1 MKQIKKLSIYSKIYF
16 AFIGLAVVPL
26 IVHFFYLSAGLKLS
40 DTYLRQKAS
49 DALDG
54 QTEYMLAQVANS
66 SADKV
71 AMFLNDIKSDADSL
85 ALVTPSYTNYIK
97 FYDTRRGVLWD
108 EQRGVEFKREV
119 PLYVEIA
126 FADVDGHEKIRIHH
140 GRPAMLR
147 DISKPENTTYLTED
161 YYAKAMKMRDDDI
174 YVSRLSGWYRD
185 KNSNQEYS
193 GEFRFVKKVFD
204 EDKMIGLV
212 ILSLDQRHVDELI
225 KHIYPTGELA
235 VKTPYMSGSYAFL
248 FDDEGWM
255 IAHPK
260 KEDIRG
266 YDKDGKLVT
275 PYSSIEQKEGTH
287 PFNLLF
293 SGFVHKNY
301 PTAASAVRVGDR
313 GVIGVTNVGGVRRIM
328 AYAPIPFSHGEYE
341 KHSIFGGV
349 AIGAEVNMFHRAARV
364 TSDTIRFEFKSY
376 IFRSWVYVI
385 IVLIIVLYVSFKISR
400 GLVKPINILLAS
412 TKEMAAGKLDVYA
425 DVKSNDEIGVLAK
438 SFNTMALSLNEQR
451 QHLHESLEELE
462 RSRHDL
468 LWEQVFKTTVFE
480 NIDTGVVTINYQNM
494 VTFMNASARN
504 IFGIH
509 YFHEEQDFDEISENL
524 PQIRTYVRSG
534 IEQYSVQRF
543 DDYLEV
549 TLSGRKKIFRVAV
562 LPLSIGSYQ
571 GKILTINDV
580 TERMSMRANLERME
594 RLASLGRLSAGLAHE
609 IRNPLTGVSIL
620 LDDLHDMLIGKPEEQ
635 GLIRRSLN
643 EIERLEALITELLS
657 FARASIIE
665 LKDGDIV
672 SVLDDV
678 IFMVKKQ
685 YEKKKVVFDI
695 DISEHLPP
703 FPMESA
709 KLKQAMLNLIKN
721 GAEAMPDGGTLTIKA
736 YKSLSGIKVHI
747 EDTGVGMDDEKVKLI
762 FEPFFTTKGEGTGLG
777 LAITH
782 NIITDH
788 KGVIEVN
795 STKGKGT
802 EFIITFPLK

>member
-1 MKQIKKLSIYSKIYF
+1 MKKMSIYSKIFF
-16 AFIGLAVVPL
+16 AFIGLAVIPL
-26 IVHFFYLSAGLKLS
+26 IIHFLYLSAGLKLS

-66 SADKV
+66 SADKI

-97 FYDTRRGVLWD
+97 FYDTRRGILWD
-108 EQRGVEFKREV
+108 EQKGVEYKKEV
-119 PLYVEIA
+119 PLYAEIA
-126 FADVDGHEKIRIHH
+126 FTDISGHEKIRIRH
-140 GRPAMLR
+140 GRPEMLR

-161 YYAKAMKMRDDDI
+161 YYAKAMAMRDNDI

-185 KNSNQEYS
+185 KNSPQDYE

-204 EDKMIGLV
+204 DDKQIGLI
-212 ILSLDQRHVDELI
+212 ILSLDQRHIDELI

-266 YDKDGKLVT
+266 YDKDGNLMEPFT
-275 PYSSIEQKEGTH
+275 SLEQEEGTR

-293 SGFVHKNY
+293 SGFIHKNY
-301 PTAASAVRVGDR
+301 PTAASAVRVGKS
-313 GVIGVTNVGGVRRIM
+313 GVISVTNVGGVPRIM
-328 AYAPIPFSHGEYE
+328 AYAPIPFAHGEY
-341 KHSIFGGV
+341 KRHRIFGGV
-349 AIGAEVNMFHRAARV
+349 AIGAEVNMFHKAARV

-376 IFRSWVYVI
+376 IFRSWVYVV
-385 IVLIIVLYVSFKISR
+385 IVLMIVLYVSFKISR

-412 TKEMAAGKLDVYA
+412 TKEMASGKLDIYA

-451 QHLHESLEELE
+451 QHLQDSLEELE
-462 RSRHDL
+462 RNRHEL

-480 NIDTGVVTINYQNM
+480 NIDTGVITINHANM
-494 VTFMNASARN
+494 VTFMNASARS
-504 IFGIH
+504 IFGVH
-509 YFHEEQDFDEISENL
+509 YFEEEVDFDEVAENL

-549 TLSGRKKIFRVAV
+549 TFAGRKKIFRVAV

-571 GKILTINDV
+571 GKILTIDDV
-580 TERMSMRANLERME
+580 TERMSMRAHLERME

-635 GLIRRSLN
+635 DLIRRSLN
-643 EIERLEALITELLS
+643 EIERLDALITELLS
-657 FARASIIE
+657 FARASSIE
-665 LKDGDIV
+665 LRDGDIAPV
-672 SVLDDV
+672 IDDIV
-678 IFMVKKQ
+678 FMVKKQ
-685 YEKKKVVFDI
+685 YEKKNIKFEI
-695 DISEHLPP
+695 DISENIPP

-709 KLKQAMLNLIKN
+709 KLKQALLNLIKN
-721 GAEAMPDGGTLTIKA
+721 GAEAMPEGGTLSIKA
-736 YKSLSGIKVHI
+736 YKSISGIKVHI
-747 EDTGVGMDDEKVKLI
+747 KDTGVGMDEEKIKLI
-762 FEPFFTTKGEGTGLG
+762 FEPFYTTKGEGTGLG

-788 KGVIEVN
+788 KGVIDVN

-802 EFIITFPLK
+802 EFIITFSLK